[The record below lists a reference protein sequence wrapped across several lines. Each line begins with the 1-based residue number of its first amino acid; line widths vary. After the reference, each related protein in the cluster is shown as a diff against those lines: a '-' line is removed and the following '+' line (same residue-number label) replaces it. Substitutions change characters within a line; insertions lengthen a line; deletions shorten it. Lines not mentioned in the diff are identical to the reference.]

1 MRRHPPS
8 KMRTDSGDE
17 DGGNDALQFAVNIAW
32 LPELAG
38 KADRD
43 LPALTRDHPAF
54 CRNLGT
60 EVRALPQFDCRSSR
74 CKSASSFDV
83 HFRPLTGLPNAMQAR
98 KTRLGA
104 HDTSKPSKNH
114 LSGVH
119 LRLQS
124 KDTTSS
130 KLTTGNSIWM

>member
-1 MRRHPPS
+1 MMPRRKHDSGTDISFAERRLRGGSHPGAAFDAPFAPANDGEFAVRRHPPS

-60 EVRALPQFDCRSSR
+60 EVRAFPAGIGQDRCDFKKEWALP
-74 CKSASSFDV
+74 
-83 HFRPLTGLPNAMQAR
+83 
-98 KTRLGA
+98 
-104 HDTSKPSKNH
+104 
-114 LSGVH
+114 
-119 LRLQS
+119 
-124 KDTTSS
+124 
-130 KLTTGNSIWM
+130 